1 MSVSCGWWVLSEV
14 SARGRSFVQR
24 SPTEFDL
31 SVLDLE
37 TSTTSRPWPKNAVVP
52 QGTKQH

>member
-1 MSVSCGWWVLSEV
+1 MSVSCGWWVLSDV